1 MNNTVFDRTKVI
13 KYLIW
18 TFGLAYAIQIGVWL
32 LYKNGLSLIGSLVMA
47 AMMFVP
53 MLGVLLSGSKL
64 SGMGWNPRIK
74 KNIKP
79 ILIAWFAP
87 AVLTAVGAVL
97 YFLIFPTHFDM
108 SGNYLVGA
116 VGEEALAQLEAQGLT
131 YPVYIIISAVSCLTY
146 APLLNGALALG
157 EEIGWR
163 GFLYPQLKARFC
175 RSIGL
180 LLGGVIWGV
189 WHAPLIWLI
198 GYEYGTDYF
207 GYPIVGILLFCVFT
221 IAMGMICDRLYEKS
235 GSIWTPSICHGAVN
249 AAATLPL
256 ALCLS
261 DTGSARLLGPVPNG
275 LIAGIPFLAAAVI
288 IMLRSKKADSV

>member
-157 EEIGWR
+157 EEIG
-163 GFLYPQLKARFC
+163 C
-175 RSIGL
+175 NRS
-180 LLGGVIWGV
+180 
-189 WHAPLIWLI
+189 
-198 GYEYGTDYF
+198 T
-207 GYPIVGILLFCVFT
+207 T
-221 IAMGMICDRLYEKS
+221 
-235 GSIWTPSICHGAVN
+235 TPSPK
-249 AAATLPL
+249 TQ
-256 ALCLS
+256 AL
-261 DTGSARLLGPVPNG
+261 GKHRG
-275 LIAGIPFLAAAVI
+275 L
-288 IMLRSKKADSV
+288 DYT

>member
-97 YFLIFPTHFDM
+97 YFLIFPTQLP
-108 SGNYLVGA
+108 YLCSPAERSPRAGRRDR
-116 VGEEALAQLEAQGLT
+116 LERLSVSSAQGEIRQKHRLAARRRHLGRMARAADLADRLRVRDRLLRLSHSRDTAVLRVHDRDGHDLRPAVRKEREHLDAVDMPRSRQRRGDPAACIMPVGYRLRKTAGTRAQRT
-131 YPVYIIISAVSCLTY
+131 YRRHTV
-146 APLLNGALALG
+146 
-157 EEIGWR
+157 
-163 GFLYPQLKARFC
+163 F
-175 RSIGL
+175 
-180 LLGGVIWGV
+180 GGGGHH
-189 WHAPLIWLI
+189 HAPQQ
-198 GYEYGTDYF
+198 ES
-207 GYPIVGILLFCVFT
+207 
-221 IAMGMICDRLYEKS
+221 RL
-235 GSIWTPSICHGAVN
+235 
-249 AAATLPL
+249 
-256 ALCLS
+256 
-261 DTGSARLLGPVPNG
+261 G
-275 LIAGIPFLAAAVI
+275 LIYHL
-288 IMLRSKKADSV
+288 S